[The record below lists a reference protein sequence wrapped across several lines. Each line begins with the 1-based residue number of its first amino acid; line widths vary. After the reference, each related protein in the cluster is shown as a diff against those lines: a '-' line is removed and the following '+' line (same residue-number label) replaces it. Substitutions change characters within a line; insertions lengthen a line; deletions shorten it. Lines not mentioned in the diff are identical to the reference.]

1 MSPGRET
8 VVRQPAVERSGDSAG
23 PESWGRYPRV
33 AQEALPLAWADDP
46 LPSGVPVLAYGMGRS
61 YGDSC
66 LNAEGP
72 VLLTRELRRFI
83 SFDADTGVLRAEA
96 GTSLGEVT
104 QLVLGRGWIPPVLP
118 GTQFVTLGGA
128 VANDIHGKN
137 HHGSGAFGRHVRA
150 LGLRRSD
157 GSLSTLYPGDPL
169 FAATVA
175 GLGLTGL
182 ITWVEMQ
189 LERVPSG
196 WVEAEGI
203 RFASLEE
210 VEALDDAARD
220 THAHTVAWIDGLAR
234 GRALGR
240 GVYFRGNPAEGP
252 ARPPRRPSPKNL
264 PFEAPE
270 FLLSPFLL
278 RTFNAVYDHLP
289 RWRSRTSAW
298 KFFHP
303 LDALGGWNRLYG
315 RRGFFQHQSVV
326 PDMEGVRAL
335 LALTSTRGQ
344 AAFLTVLKRFG
355 SLRSPG
361 MLSFPRPGW
370 TLAIDVPNR
379 GEETLAYLDEM
390 DAVVRTYGG
399 AMYPA
404 KDARMSAETFRL
416 GYPRLDEFAT
426 FIDPAFR
433 SRFWSRVMG

>member
-1 MSPGRET
+1 
-8 VVRQPAVERSGDSAG
+8 VVRQRSVAETGQASG

-72 VLLTRELRRFI
+72 VLLTRGLRRFI
-83 SFDADTGVLRAEA
+83 SFDADAGVLRAEA
-96 GTSLGEVT
+96 GTTLGEVT
-104 QLVLGRGWIPPVLP
+104 ELVLGRGWLPPVLP

-137 HHGSGAFGRHVRA
+137 HHRAGAFGRHIRA
-150 LGLRRSD
+150 IGLRRSD
-157 GSLSTLYPGDPL
+157 GSLSTLHPGDPL

-182 ITWVEMQ
+182 VTWVEIQ

-196 WVEAEGI
+196 WVNAEAI
-203 RFASLEE
+203 RFRSLEE
-210 VEALDDAARD
+210 AETLDDASRD
-220 THAHTVAWIDGLAR
+220 TYSHTVAWIDGLAR

-240 GVYFRGNPAEGP
+240 GVFFRGNLAEGSP
-252 ARPPRRPSPKNL
+252 KPPRRPRPRKV

-270 FLLSPFLL
+270 LLLSPFLL
-278 RTFNAVYDHLP
+278 RTFNALYDHLP
-289 RWRSRTSAW
+289 RWRSRTSVW

-344 AAFLTVLKRFG
+344 GSFLSVLKRFG
-355 SLRSPG
+355 ALMSPG

-370 TLAIDVPNR
+370 TLTVDVPNR
-379 GEETLAYLDEM
+379 GEETLGYLDEM

-399 AMYPA
+399 AVYPA
-404 KDARMSAETFRL
+404 KDARMSGETFRM

-426 FIDPAFR
+426 FIDPGFR

>member
-1 MSPGRET
+1 M
-8 VVRQPAVERSGDSAG
+8 ERSGQATG

-33 AQEALPLAWADDP
+33 AQEAFPLAWADDP
-46 LPSGVPVLAYGMGRS
+46 LPSGAPVLAHGMGRS

-66 LNAEGP
+66 LNADGP
-72 VLLTRELRRFI
+72 VLLTRGLRRFL
-83 SFDADTGVLRAEA
+83 SFDVDTGVLRAEA

-104 QLVLGRGWIPPVLP
+104 ELALRKGWLPPVLP

-137 HHGSGAFGRHVRA
+137 HHRAGAFGRYVRA

-157 GSLSTLYPGDPL
+157 GTVHTLHPGEPL
-169 FAATVA
+169 FEATVA

-182 ITWVEMQ
+182 ITWVELQ

-196 WVEAEGI
+196 WVEAEAV
-203 RFASLEE
+203 RFRSLEE
-210 VEALDDAARD
+210 LEALDDVARA
-220 THAHTVAWIDGLAR
+220 THAYTVAWIDGLAR
-234 GRALGR
+234 GQSLGR
-240 GVYFRGNPAEGP
+240 GVYFRGNLAEGP
-252 ARPPRRPSPKNL
+252 ATPPRRPTPRNVPL
-264 PFEAPE
+264 EAPD
-270 FLLSPFLL
+270 FLLSPILL
-278 RTFNAVYDHLP
+278 RAFNTLYDHLP
-289 RWRSRTSAW
+289 RGRSRASLW

-326 PDMEGVRAL
+326 ADLEGVRAL

-344 AAFLTVLKRFG
+344 GAFLSVLKRFG
-355 SLRSPG
+355 SLSSPG

-370 TLAIDVPNR
+370 TLALDVPNR

-399 AMYPA
+399 AIYPA
-404 KDARMSAETFRL
+404 KDARMSGETFRL
-416 GYPRLDEFAT
+416 GTPRLDEFAA
-426 FIDPAFR
+426 FVDPGFG
-433 SRFWSRVMG
+433 SSFWARVMG

>member
-1 MSPGRET
+1 M
-8 VVRQPAVERSGDSAG
+8 
-23 PESWGRYPRV
+23 

-66 LNAEGP
+66 LNADGP
-72 VLLTRELRRFI
+72 VLLTRALRRFI
-83 SFDADTGVLRAEA
+83 AFDAEAGVLRAEA

-104 QLVLGRGWIPPVLP
+104 ELVLRRGWLPPVLP

-137 HHGSGAFGRHVRA
+137 HHRAGSFGCHVRA

-157 GSLSTLYPGDPL
+157 GSVSTLLPGDPL
-169 FAATVA
+169 FEATVA

-182 ITWVEMQ
+182 IIWVEIQ

-196 WVEAEGI
+196 WVEAQGI
-203 RFASLEE
+203 RFRSLEE
-210 VEALDDAARD
+210 AEALDDTSQG
-220 THAHTVAWIDGLAR
+220 THSHTVAWIDGLAR
-234 GRALGR
+234 GKALGR
-240 GVYFRGNPAEGP
+240 GVYFRGNLVEGP
-252 ARPPRRPSPKNL
+252 STPPRRPSPRKVGV
-264 PFEAPE
+264 EAPE

-278 RTFNAVYDHLP
+278 RTFNALYDHLP
-289 RWRSRTSAW
+289 RWRSRISVW

-303 LDALGGWNRLYG
+303 LDALGSWNRLYG

-344 AAFLTVLKRFG
+344 GAFLSVLKRFG
-355 SLRSPG
+355 SLASPG

-370 TLAIDVPNR
+370 TLAVDVPNR
-379 GEETLAYLDEM
+379 GEETLGYLEEM

-416 GYPRLDEFAT
+416 GYPRLDAFAT
-426 FIDPAFR
+426 FIDPGFR

>member
-1 MSPGRET
+1 
-8 VVRQPAVERSGDSAG
+8 VLRQRAMERSGQASG

-33 AQEALPLAWADDP
+33 AQDARPLAWADDP
-46 LPSGVPVLAYGMGRS
+46 LPSGAPLLAFGMGRS

-66 LNAEGP
+66 LNADGP
-72 VLLTRELRRFI
+72 VLLTRALRRFL
-83 SFDADTGVLRAEA
+83 SFDADAGVLRAEA

-104 QLVLGRGWIPPVLP
+104 ELALGKGWLPPVLP

-137 HHGSGAFGRHVRA
+137 HHRAGAFGRYVRA

-157 GSLSTLYPGDPL
+157 GSVHTLHPGEAL
-169 FAATVA
+169 FEATVA

-182 ITWVEMQ
+182 ITWVELQ

-196 WVEAEGI
+196 WVEAEAV
-203 RFASLEE
+203 RFRSLEE
-210 VEALDDAARD
+210 LEALDDVARA
-220 THAHTVAWIDGLAR
+220 THAYTVAWIDGLAR
-234 GRALGR
+234 GRSLGR
-240 GVYFRGNPAEGP
+240 GVYFRGNLAEGP
-252 ARPPRRPSPKNL
+252 ATPPRRPTPRNVPL
-264 PFEAPE
+264 EAPE

-278 RTFNAVYDHLP
+278 RAFNALYDHLP
-289 RWRSRTSAW
+289 RGRSRASVW

-326 PDMEGVRAL
+326 PDLEGVRAL

-344 AAFLTVLKRFG
+344 GAFLSVLKRFG
-355 SLRSPG
+355 SLSSPG

-370 TLAIDVPNR
+370 TLALDVPNR

-399 AMYPA
+399 AIYPA
-404 KDARMSAETFRL
+404 KDARMSGETFRL
-416 GYPRLDEFAT
+416 GTPRLDEFAA
-426 FIDPAFR
+426 FVDPGFR
-433 SRFWSRVMG
+433 SRFWARVMG